1 MVIDTTLALPEKD
14 FKAVVEHDRITKVG
28 IEFFEH
34 AYAAQPLYKLDKED
48 WMKWLANI
56 GVFCENQNCN
66 VYAENAMNEIS
77 SQISLAPFDVHGRIC
92 TEVDNLEDLE
102 RVRKMMEPILK

>member
-1 MVIDTTLALPEKD
+1 
-14 FKAVVEHDRITKVG
+14 
-28 IEFFEH
+28 
-34 AYAAQPLYKLDKED
+34 
-48 WMKWLANI
+48 MKWLANI

>member
-1 MVIDTTLALPEKD
+1 MSWIL
-14 FKAVVEHDRITKVG
+14 
-28 IEFFEH
+28 
-34 AYAAQPLYKLDKED
+34 
-48 WMKWLANI
+48 
-56 GVFCENQNCN
+56 QNCN